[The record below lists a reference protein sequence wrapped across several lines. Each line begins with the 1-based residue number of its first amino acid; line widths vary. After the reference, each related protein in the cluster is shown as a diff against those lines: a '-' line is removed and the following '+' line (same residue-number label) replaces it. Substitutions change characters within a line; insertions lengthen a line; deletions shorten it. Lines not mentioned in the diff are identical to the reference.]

1 MARVVDAVS
10 GLRIRT
16 ALYLLFGL
24 CAAVMGGQSGTA
36 VVEAWRL
43 MRTTSDIAASAVTN
57 RDLFDAMQFA
67 LSERGPIW
75 IALDAEGPAE
85 PAILAQVAALRA
97 KSTPAMEALL
107 AACGRLDCGDAEA
120 VARLR
125 RAWETF
131 VAMRAK
137 TDPLVKVPLSQR
149 PAGIGKVWFDS
160 NIAVINELERISS
173 AFSKRIR
180 MADPVIAELVGI
192 KEAAWMVR
200 AAGGSER
207 THVQRMVV
215 TKTLPQDVK
224 VVMSGLRGQMDT
236 AWKTIATLASRPGI
250 APPVAAAAEKARA
263 NLFDSYA
270 KTRARVEKAVSDGQP
285 SPLSNVEVM
294 NAANSALEDF
304 VAVCTTA
311 LGEIIAYAD
320 RQFAAAQM
328 RLAVNAAGLLLSLAI
343 GAVGFLFAWRRIATP
358 ISIMSQTLLTI
369 ADGRLDVDVPY
380 GGRRDEIG
388 TIAGAT
394 QTLRDSL
401 VRMRAMEEEQ
411 HAAELRRV
419 EERRLADERA
429 AADKAAADARHAD
442 ERAQE
447 MQRLAAEFEAAVG
460 GVVDKVTTTATQ
472 LEAAATTL
480 SKTAETTQH
489 LSGSVAAASEQASA
503 NVEAVASSTEE
514 MTASVG
520 EISRQVEESSR
531 IAAEAVDQAQAT
543 DGRINE
549 LSQAA
554 ARIGDVVKL
563 ISEVA
568 EQTNLL
574 ALNATIEAARAGEA
588 GKGFAVVAQ
597 EVKALAGQTA
607 KATDEIASQVTG
619 MQVATREAVS
629 AIKEIGTTIG
639 RISAIAATIA
649 TAVEEQGAATGEIAR
664 NVQQAARG
672 TNQVA
677 ANIVDV
683 NQGANETGSASA
695 QVLASAKSLTSESG
709 RLKSQVDKFLSRV
722 RAG

>member
-1 MARVVDAVS
+1 MAKIFDVVR
-10 GLRIRT
+10 GLHIRT

-24 CAAVMGGQSGTA
+24 CAVVMGGQSGSA
-36 VVEAWRL
+36 VVDAWRQ
-43 MRTTSDIAASAVTN
+43 MRATSDIAVAAVTN

-67 LSERGPIW
+67 LAERGPIW
-75 IALDAEGPAE
+75 IALDAEAPAE

-97 KSTPAMEALL
+97 KSTPAMDALL
-107 AACGRLDCGDAEA
+107 AACSRIDCGDADA
-120 VARLR
+120 VVRLK
-125 RAWETF
+125 RAWESF
-131 VAMRAK
+131 LAMRTA
-137 TDPLVKVPLSQR
+137 TDAMVKVPLSQR
-149 PAGIGKVWFDS
+149 PAGMGKTWYDNNLVLTS
-160 NIAVINELERISS
+160 ELERISS
-173 AFSKRIR
+173 ALSERIR

-192 KEAAWMVR
+192 KEAAWLVR

-207 THVQRMVV
+207 THVQRMAV
-215 TKTLPQDVK
+215 TKTLPPDVK
-224 VVMSGLRGQMDT
+224 LAMSGLRGQMDA
-236 AWKTIATLASRPGI
+236 AWKTVATLTSRPGL
-250 APPVAAAAEKARA
+250 APAVATAAEKARA

-270 KTRARVEKAVSDGQP
+270 KIRTRVETAVAEGRP
-285 SPLSNVEVM
+285 SPLSSLEIM
-294 NAANSALEDF
+294 KAANSALEDM
-304 VAVCTTA
+304 VAICTTS
-311 LGEIIAYAD
+311 LGEVIAYAD
-320 RQFAAAQM
+320 RQMDAARA
-328 RLAVNAAGLLLSLAI
+328 RLAVNAAGLLLSLGI

-358 ISIMSQTLLTI
+358 IGVMSQTLLEI
-369 ADGRLDVDVPY
+369 ADGRLDVVVPY
-380 GGRRDEIG
+380 EGRRDEIG
-388 TIAGAT
+388 TMAGAT

-401 VRMRAMEEEQ
+401 ARMRAMEEGQ

-419 EERRLADERA
+419 EERRLADEHA
-429 AADKAAADARHAD
+429 AADKSAADARHAA
-442 ERAQE
+442 ERGAE

-460 GVVDKVTTTATQ
+460 SVVDTVTTTAGQ
-472 LEAAATTL
+472 LETAAALL

-520 EISRQVEESSR
+520 EISRQVQESSR

-563 ISEVA
+563 ISAVA

-597 EVKALAGQTA
+597 EVKALAAQTA

-619 MQVATREAVS
+619 MQVATRESVS
-629 AIKEIGTTIG
+629 AIKGIGTTIE
-639 RISAIAATIA
+639 RISAIASTIA
-649 TAVEEQGAATGEIAR
+649 AAVEEQGAATGEIAR

-672 TNQVA
+672 TTQVA

-683 NQGANETGSASA
+683 NRGASETGTASSE
-695 QVLASAKSLTSESG
+695 VLASAKALSGESG
-709 RLKSQVDKFLSRV
+709 RLKSQVDQFLSRV

>member
-1 MARVVDAVS
+1 MARILHLLS

-24 CAAVMGGQSGTA
+24 GAVVMGGQSA
-36 VVEAWRL
+36 MSVVEAWRQ
-43 MRTTSDIAASAVTN
+43 MRTTSAIAATAVTN

-67 LSERGPIW
+67 LAERGPIW
-75 IALDAEGPAE
+75 IALDAEAPAE

-107 AACGRLDCGDAEA
+107 AACSRIDCGDAEA

-125 RAWETF
+125 RGWDAF

-137 TDPLVKVPLSQR
+137 TDPLVKVSLSQR
-149 PAGIGKVWFDS
+149 PAGIGKVWYDS
-160 NIAVINELERISS
+160 NLAVINELERISS

-192 KEAAWMVR
+192 KEAAWLVR

-215 TKTLPQDVK
+215 TKQLPQDVK
-224 VVMSGLRGQMDT
+224 IVMSGLRGQMDS
-236 AWKTIATLASRPGI
+236 AWKNIATLVSRPGI

-270 KTRARVEKAVSDGQP
+270 KTRSRVEKAVSEGQP

-320 RQFAAAQM
+320 GQFAAARVQ
-328 RLAVNAAGLLLSLAI
+328 LAVNAAGLLLSLAI

-358 ISIMSQTLLTI
+358 ISVMSQTLLTI
-369 ADGRLDVDVPY
+369 ADGRLDVAVPY
-380 GGRRDEIG
+380 DGRRDEIG
-388 TIAGAT
+388 VMAGAT
-394 QTLRDSL
+394 LTLRDSL
-401 VRMRAMEEEQ
+401 VHMRAKEEEQ
-411 HAAELRRV
+411 HAADLHRI

-429 AADKAAADARHAD
+429 VADKAAADAHNAA
-442 ERAQE
+442 ERGTE
-447 MQRLAAEFEAAVG
+447 MRRLAAEFEAAVG
-460 GVVDKVTTTATQ
+460 GIVDTVAMTATQ
-472 LEAAATTL
+472 LETAAATLT
-480 SKTAETTQH
+480 KTAEMTQH
-489 LSGSVAAASEQASA
+489 MSGSVAAASEQASA
-503 NVEAVASSTEE
+503 NVEAVASSTQE
-514 MTASVG
+514 MTASVD
-520 EISRQVEESSR
+520 EISRQVQESSR
-531 IAAEAVDQAQAT
+531 IAAEAVDQARET

-563 ISEVA
+563 ISAVA

-597 EVKALAGQTA
+597 EVKALAAQTA

-619 MQVATREAVS
+619 MQVATRESVA
-629 AIKEIGTTIG
+629 AIKGIGGTIG
-639 RISAIAATIA
+639 RISEIASTIAA
-649 TAVEEQGAATGEIAR
+649 AVEEQGAATGEIAR
-664 NVQQAARG
+664 NVEQAARG
-672 TNQVA
+672 TTQVA

-683 NQGANETGSASA
+683 NRGASDTGSASA
-695 QVLASAKSLTSESG
+695 EVLTSAKALSGESA
-709 RLKSQVDKFLSRV
+709 RLKDQVDKFLSRV
-722 RAG
+722 RAA